1 MFLVRHAP
9 GSRYDV
15 NAQASREVPGRVC
28 TVMQGGQTGGP
39 GFQVTHLAGTPG
51 PGVNKKR
58 LHLGA
63 FCTMALANYFLAGA
77 FAFFAGALAA
87 AFGAA
92 TALAA
97 TGAAAVFNAAR

>member
-1 MFLVRHAP
+1 
-9 GSRYDV
+9 
-15 NAQASREVPGRVC
+15 
-28 TVMQGGQTGGP
+28 MQGGQTGGP
-39 GFQVTHLAGTPG
+39 GFQVRYIAGTS
-51 PGVNKKR
+51 VQSMNQKR

-63 FCTMALANYFLAGA
+63 FCTLALANYFLAGA

-92 TALAA
+92 TAVAA